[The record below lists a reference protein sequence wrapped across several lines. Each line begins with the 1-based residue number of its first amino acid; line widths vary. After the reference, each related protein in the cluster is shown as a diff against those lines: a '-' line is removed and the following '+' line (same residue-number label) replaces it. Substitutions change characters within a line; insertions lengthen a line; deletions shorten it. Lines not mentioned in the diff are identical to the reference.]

1 MIGTPELLHSKD
13 GGGRSCGTYPKIRGA
28 RYLTVNDV
36 ICPHVPRWGLSLLA
50 NSFAF
55 LDGVHGINLASLPG
69 NAGLGR
75 RATKTHLR
83 LRGCSASG
91 PLRATKRENPEPR
104 IVKFLG
110 KEGPGGS

>member
-1 MIGTPELLHSKD
+1 VIGTPELLHSKD

-104 IVKFLG
+104 IVKFLR